1 MHSYLE
7 QSCNFS
13 ELSAPFKQNC
23 NYFKL
28 SAPVSTKLTLLVSAP
43 FFPPSKL
50 PLFLANCNFFLLAS
64 PIFWCKIASFS
75 SYLCQAAIIL
85 SIWTYFHQTAIISSY
100 LLLLRA
106 KLYYLYLLLAKLQ
119 LFLSKS
125 AIISSYLHRQL
136 FQPSS
141 NFSSDLHWFQAI
153 CVHTFFE

>member
-1 MHSYLE
+1 MLFFLAVYSSKMHSYLE

-119 LFLSKS
+119 LFFEQKCNYFKLS
-125 AIISSYLHRQL
+125 A
-136 FQPSS
+136 
-141 NFSSDLHWFQAI
+141 
-153 CVHTFFE
+153 